1 MTEIFDS
8 FEHKDVVDS
17 LHLLGPVSIDTY
29 SEEFIMKLY
38 ENYS

>member
-8 FEHKDVVDS
+8 FEHKDVVEC
-17 LHLLGPVSIDTY
+17 LHLLGPISIDNY
-29 SEEFIMKLY
+29 SEEFIVKLY